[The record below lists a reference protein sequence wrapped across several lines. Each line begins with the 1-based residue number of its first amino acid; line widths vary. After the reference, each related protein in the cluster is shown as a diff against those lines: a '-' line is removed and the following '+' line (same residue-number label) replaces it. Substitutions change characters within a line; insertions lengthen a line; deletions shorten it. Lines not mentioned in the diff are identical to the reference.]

1 MYLSTT
7 MSRFALEVILYPMS
21 QTELEFDRLRREFGY
36 DIRSYSVCNGAIFQV
51 QNSHLLEVSA
61 FSDAIQG
68 EIAKAVESSWWY
80 WVRNEIIVKK
90 LKRRG
95 FSGALWD
102 VGSGTGVV
110 TAALVEAGI
119 PAIAVEPSIGGAM
132 AATQRGVV
140 SVQGTL
146 QSLNLPDSCLA
157 GVGAFDVL
165 EHVTNRQEFL
175 HEILRVLVPGGYFV
189 VTVPALQLL
198 WSHADVEARHYLRY
212 SRSALKDELE
222 MCGFEVLSCGYF
234 FALIVPPLLL
244 IRALPYRL
252 RLRVSDSNNST
263 LRANGGILG
272 KLAGRVEVA
281 WAGHLPFGSSL
292 LAVAR
297 KPFHSNETMGK
308 MR

>member
-1 MYLSTT
+1 
-7 MSRFALEVILYPMS
+7 MS
-21 QTELEFDRLRREFGY
+21 QTDLEFDRLHREFGF
-36 DIRSYSVCNGAIFQV
+36 DVRSHAVPNDAVIRAEDP
-51 QNSHLLEVSA
+51 HLLEVST
-61 FSDAIQG
+61 FSDMAQA

-80 WVRNEIIVKK
+80 RVRNEIIIKK
-90 LKRRG
+90 LKRSG
-95 FSGALWD
+95 FSGTLWD

-119 PAIAVEPSIGGAM
+119 PAIAIEPSIGGATI
-132 AATQRGVV
+132 ATQRGVV

-165 EHVTNRQEFL
+165 EHVTNRQDFL
-175 HEILRVLVPGGYFV
+175 QEIVRVLVPGGNFI

-198 WSHADVEARHYLRY
+198 WSHADIEARHYLRY
-212 SRSALKDELE
+212 SRHTLRKELE
-222 MCGFEVLSCGYF
+222 MCGFEVRSLGYF

-252 RLRVSDSNNST
+252 GLRVSDSNNSS
-263 LRANGGILG
+263 LRASGGILG
-272 KLAGRVEVA
+272 KLAGRIEVA
-281 WAGHLPFGSSL
+281 WAGHILFGSSM

-297 KPFHSNETMGK
+297 KPSQPN
-308 MR
+308 

>member
-1 MYLSTT
+1 
-7 MSRFALEVILYPMS
+7 MS
-21 QTELEFDRLRREFGY
+21 QPNVEFDRLRREFGY
-36 DIRSYSVCNGAIFQV
+36 DARSHSVRNDAIFWV
-51 QNSHLLEVSA
+51 QDPHLLEVSA

-80 WVRNEIIVKK
+80 RVRNEIIVKK
-90 LKRRG
+90 LKKRG
-95 FSGALWD
+95 FSGTLWD

-119 PAIAVEPSIGGAM
+119 PAIAIEPSPGGTAI
-132 AATQRGVV
+132 ATQRGVV

-165 EHVTNRQEFL
+165 EHVTNRHDFLQE
-175 HEILRVLVPGGYFV
+175 IVRVLVPGGHLI

-198 WSHADVEARHYLRY
+198 WSHADIEARHYLRY
-212 SRSALKDELE
+212 TRRTLRNELE
-222 MCGFEVLSCGYF
+222 RCGLEVLSLGYF

-252 RLRVSDSNNST
+252 GLRVRESNNSA
-263 LRANGGILG
+263 LRASGGILG
-272 KLAGRVEVA
+272 KLARRIEVA
-281 WAGHLPFGSSL
+281 WAGCVPFGSSL
-292 LAVAR
+292 LVVAR
-297 KPFHSNETMGK
+297 KPSQSN
-308 MR
+308 